1 MQSEENFCSGSF
13 SAGGGE
19 ALSQQQNRTDLS
31 EFIAENFGAN
41 ATYVE
46 GLLSRFRNDPAL
58 VDESWRAYFTELLG
72 GTQTQENGRATA
84 QMSGDG
90 AGASG
95 AAATATA
102 PQPATTQPA
111 SAREATPSV
120 PTPAKTVENATPI
133 RGGALK
139 IVENMETSLS
149 VPTATSNR
157 RVPVKVLDENRRMIN
172 KHLQETGRGKAS
184 YTHIVAWAIVRAL
197 EDFPQLNDGFEVVN
211 NQPSRLRR
219 ESVNLGVAIDIAK
232 QDGSRTLLVP
242 NIKNANTMRFQQ
254 FLAAYDDVIKRARE
268 GKLQIPDFQGT
279 TVSLTNPGTIGT
291 VASTPRLMAG
301 QSVIIATGA
310 IEYPAEYQ
318 AMAAEALSQ
327 LGISKAVTI
336 SSTYDH
342 RIIQGAESGAFLAR
356 VHELLIGEHRFYDD
370 IFADL
375 EIAHPPMRWATDN
388 NPSLLGGDHVRAQII
403 KQARVLELINAYR
416 VRGHLIADI
425 DPLHAMPL
433 HHHPELD
440 IETYGLTIWDLDRE
454 FITGGLAGRE
464 SAPLRDILD
473 ILRRAYC
480 GKVGTEYRHIQSKE
494 QKVWLR
500 DRIRV
505 EFVYPEPLPAETKKA
520 LLLKLV
526 RAEQFER
533 FLHTKYLGQKRFSLE
548 GCETIIPLL
557 DQLVERAAE
566 KGVDDITL
574 GMAHRGRLDILPN
587 VVGTTSER
595 T

>member
-1 MQSEENFCSGSF
+1 M
-13 SAGGGE
+13 
-19 ALSQQQNRTDLS
+19 
-31 EFIAENFGAN
+31 
-41 ATYVE
+41 
-46 GLLSRFRNDPAL
+46 
-58 VDESWRAYFTELLG
+58 
-72 GTQTQENGRATA
+72 
-84 QMSGDG
+84 
-90 AGASG
+90 
-95 AAATATA
+95 
-102 PQPATTQPA
+102 
-111 SAREATPSV
+111 
-120 PTPAKTVENATPI
+120 
-133 RGGALK
+133 
-139 IVENMETSLS
+139 
-149 VPTATSNR
+149 
-157 RVPVKVLDENRRMIN
+157 
-172 KHLQETGRGKAS
+172 
-184 YTHIVAWAIVRAL
+184 
-197 EDFPQLNDGFEVVN
+197 N

-232 QDGSRTLLVP
+232 KDGSRTLLVP
-242 NIKNANTMRFQQ
+242 NIKNANTMRFSQ
-254 FLAAYDDVIKRARE
+254 FLVAYDDVVKRARE

-433 HHHPELD
+433 HPVILASVTRR
-440 IETYGLTIWDLDRE
+440 ICRAFPL
-454 FITGGLAGRE
+454 LAGTVATDDART
-464 SAPLRDILD
+464 LRNCCAGAGGPS
-473 ILRRAYC
+473 RTTRA
-480 GKVGTEYRHIQSKE
+480 
-494 QKVWLR
+494 
-500 DRIRV
+500 
-505 EFVYPEPLPAETKKA
+505 
-520 LLLKLV
+520 
-526 RAEQFER
+526 
-533 FLHTKYLGQKRFSLE
+533 
-548 GCETIIPLL
+548 
-557 DQLVERAAE
+557 
-566 KGVDDITL
+566 
-574 GMAHRGRLDILPN
+574 MA
-587 VVGTTSER
+587 
-595 T
+595 